1 MQRLNHA
8 VDIDRALPEVYRLAR
23 QVERY
28 PEFLPGYIESS
39 VQEIQK
45 DRLLLARKAVMR
57 GKVRAWKSWVRF
69 TENDCIDFEH
79 AAGPLKGM
87 NVHWQFSAL
96 GPACTH
102 LEIIHRMQVRWPLGL
117 GRLFEKWVAAP
128 QVSEMAEAVVR
139 AFKNAC
145 EACEILS

>member
-1 MQRLNHA
+1 MQQLNHS
-8 VDIDRALPEVYRLAR
+8 VDIARPLPEVYQLAR

-57 GKVRAWKSWVRF
+57 GKIRAWKSWVRF
-69 TENDCIDFEH
+69 TDNECIDFEH
-79 AAGPLKGM
+79 AAGLLKGM
-87 NVHWQFSAL
+87 KVHWQFSAS
-96 GPACTH
+96 GPGRTR
-102 LEIIHRMQVRWPLGL
+102 LEIIHRMQVRWLLGL

-145 EACEILS
+145 EERALLS